1 MCVKF
6 KRVCVKF
13 IHVCEVQ
20 TGMCEVQTGM
30 CEVQT
35 GMCEVHTPARTPHG
49 RAWDSSGIKAGFA
62 GIAKNCSPNLVLK
75 LGLDYAHV
83 RVRNRKRAITDNQVS
98 DSCVI
103 TPLWCIPDSRR

>member
-13 IHVCEVQ
+13 IRV
-20 TGMCEVQTGM
+20 

-75 LGLDYAHV
+75 FGLDYAHV
-83 RVRNRKRAITDNQVS
+83 RVRNRKRAITDSQVS

-103 TPLWCIPDSRR
+103 TPLWCIPGPCGKNGFSK